1 MNMMNNQSQIENL
14 SNMKTELANIESR
27 FNLAINQ
34 LQNMGINP
42 GTSYEFICV
51 SLELINFG
59 IQMLSKGTQMN
70 DDRINNIRIKQQI
83 EYFGKNLI
91 NISTQIP
98 YPKYNIKFEIFGG
111 NNILISEDVDTTVD
125 ELIKKFLNKIG
136 RNDLFDREEKEY
148 NLLYNA
154 IKLNTKENKSKKLI
168 HIFASNVN
176 PRIECYKLFE
186 VLGKK

>member
-1 MNMMNNQSQIENL
+1 MNMINNQSQIENL
-14 SNMKTELANIESR
+14 INMKTELANIESR
-27 FNLAINQ
+27 FNLSISQ

-42 GTSYEFICV
+42 ITSYEFICI
-51 SLELINFG
+51 SLKLINFG

-70 DDRINNIRIKQQI
+70 DDRVNNIWIKQQI

-111 NNILISEDVDTTVD
+111 NNILISDDVDTTVD

-148 NLLYNA
+148 NLSYNA

-168 HIFASNVN
+168 HIFTRNIN
-176 PRIECYKLFE
+176 PRIDCYKLSE

>member
-27 FNLAINQ
+27 FNLAISQ

-42 GTSYEFICV
+42 GTSHEFICV

-59 IQMLSKGTQMN
+59 IQMLSKGTQMKN
-70 DDRINNIRIKQQI
+70 DRVNNIWIKQQI
-83 EYFGKNLI
+83 EKINKNLI

-111 NNILISEDVDTTVD
+111 NNIIISEDVDTTVD

-148 NLLYNA
+148 NLFYNA
-154 IKLNTKENKSKKLI
+154 KKFNTTGNKSKKLI
-168 HIFASNVN
+168 QIFTNVN
-176 PRIECYKLFE
+176 PRIECFKLCE
-186 VLGKK
+186 LMGKR